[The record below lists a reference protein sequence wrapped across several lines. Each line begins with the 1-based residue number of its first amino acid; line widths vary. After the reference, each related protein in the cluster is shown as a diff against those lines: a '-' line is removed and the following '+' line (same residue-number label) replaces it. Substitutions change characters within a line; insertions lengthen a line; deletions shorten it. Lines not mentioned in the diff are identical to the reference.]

1 MENVRAGKG
10 PPPKRPKVRDPK
22 QPATEPP
29 THLLRPQFPAA
40 TPLPMP
46 MGPMGLGPTPRRP
59 VEQLGNLRPPNPME
73 AFSQG
78 MAVIAE
84 GLSSGMQHISG
95 VLQQMQQANRAGHAR
110 EMQLVYA
117 LGRAQLDLPDFHAET
132 DPYGAPADPLPP
144 PSQQPSSEP
153 SAPPLVLVHEDVAFG
168 VEIGELQHAQDPE
181 SEVEVVEPPQTEPPL
196 QEEPRRSR
204 FREKTPDP
212 NWNKDQ
218 KEDQ

>member
-1 MENVRAGKG
+1 M
-10 PPPKRPKVRDPK
+10 
-22 QPATEPP
+22 
-29 THLLRPQFPAA
+29 
-40 TPLPMP
+40 
-46 MGPMGLGPTPRRP
+46 
-59 VEQLGNLRPPNPME
+59 EQLGNLRPPTPME

-84 GLSSGMQHISG
+84 GLTSGMQHISG

-132 DPYGAPADPLPP
+132 DPYLAPAGPLPP
-144 PSQQPSSEP
+144 PSLQPSSEP

-168 VEIGELQHAQDPE
+168 VEIGELQHAQEELPPLQE
-181 SEVEVVEPPQTEPPL
+181 EPPPQTEPPL
-196 QEEPRRSR
+196 QEELPPQPRRTRLTS
-204 FREKTPDP
+204 KTKVS
-212 NWNKDQ
+212 NKKEDQ